1 MRFYGLCFCLLAVLL
16 VILPLWPAGLGVEK
30 EESTAIEPPLLA
42 VVEPL
47 EQESVPQTE
56 KEDLLLSALDFD
68 ELTELKIKNAASGA
82 VETIALEDF
91 VLGAVCSEMPAT
103 FHLEAL
109 KAQAVSA
116 RTWAL
121 YQHFWQQEHPK
132 EELQGADFQSD
143 PDHWKGYVTME
154 QAQERFGEKFE
165 AYWSLLSQAVEE
177 TKGQILCYEGQPIA
191 AAYHAISAG
200 TTEAAEYVWGSE
212 LPYLQA
218 VSSPGEENATYYT
231 GTVTYTAANFEA
243 ILGRDLPGNPTDW
256 FGVTTYTPGG
266 GVASMEIGGTIYK
279 GTTLRSV
286 LGLRSTVFMI
296 DATDSQVTIT
306 TKGYGHRVGMSQYGA
321 DAMAV
326 EGSDYRQILTHYYQG
341 VMLTVLEN

>member
-82 VETIALEDF
+82 VGTIALEDF

-121 YQHFWQQEHPK
+121 YQHLWQQEHPK

-218 VSSPGEENATYYT
+218 VSSKSDELAPGFEETKT
-231 GTVTYTAANFEA
+231 FTAKELQTIFSACALEGEPSDWLE
-243 ILGRDLPGNPTDW
+243 ILERSPSGYVL
-256 FGVTTYTPGG
+256 
-266 GVASMEIGGTIYK
+266 EIRVGDTKLRGLDFRTALD
-279 GTTLRSV
+279 LRSSCMTISYGENGFV
-286 LGLRSTVFMI
+286 
-296 DATDSQVTIT
+296 IT
-306 TKGYGHRVGMSQYGA
+306 TKGYGHGAGLSQYGA
-321 DAMAV
+321 DYMARQ
-326 EGSDYRQILTHYYQG
+326 GSSYDEILAHYYKDTQ
-341 VMLTVLEN
+341 LCTWK